1 MLDVKPVILY
11 TDVVLWALLAV
22 VLLYVWHVR
31 REPGLAAKWRRVL
44 ADRTAV
50 ASGALLCVFFLVALA
65 DSLHW
70 RAALP
75 GADASGAVVYD
86 TRTVSLLDAVVG
98 SRIAGRERSYSAPFA
113 LREFDKTTVIENGV
127 PVRDFQRLTGAGAGW
142 AEDEARARLARRG
155 ALGLLCGLAAAGGFL
170 AACGLIG
177 ALGRRKS
184 ADEKP
189 NGRAGLL
196 DGMKRTLS
204 RANPWRPALLVWAC
218 VLLAAVLLAFVWPE
232 RHVLGT
238 DTTGNDVLYSAL
250 KSIRTAVAIG
260 SLATLSTLPFAVTLG
275 IAAGYFRGWVDDL
288 VQYVYTTISSIPSV
302 LLIAAS
308 VLMIQVFIDKN
319 PALYE
324 TGLER
329 ADMRLFSLACIIG
342 LTGWAS
348 LARLLRA
355 ETMKTAAADYVSA
368 ARAFGVPAGGIML
381 RHILPN
387 VAHVVLIVAVLD
399 FSGIVLY
406 EAVLSYVGV
415 GVDPVMESFGSMI
428 NAAAAEMSRSPVI
441 WWNLLASLAFMLAL
455 VLSANLFASGVR
467 DAFDPRAARRAG

>member
-1 MLDVKPVILY
+1 M
-11 TDVVLWALLAV
+11 
-22 VLLYVWHVR
+22 R
-31 REPGLAAKWRRVL
+31 
-44 ADRTAV
+44 
-50 ASGALLCVFFLVALA
+50 
-65 DSLHW
+65 
-70 RAALP
+70 
-75 GADASGAVVYD
+75 
-86 TRTVSLLDAVVG
+86 
-98 SRIAGRERSYSAPFA
+98 
-113 LREFDKTTVIENGV
+113 
-127 PVRDFQRLTGAGAGW
+127 
-142 AEDEARARLARRG
+142 
-155 ALGLLCGLAAAGGFL
+155 
-170 AACGLIG
+170 
-177 ALGRRKS
+177 
-184 ADEKP
+184 
-189 NGRAGLL
+189 
-196 DGMKRTLS
+196 RTLS
-204 RANPWRPALLVWAC
+204 RANPWRPALLVWAG

-275 IAAGYFRGWVDDL
+275 IAAGYFKGWVDDL

-319 PALYE
+319 PSLYE

-355 ETMKTAAADYVSA
+355 ETMKAAAADYVSA
-368 ARAFGVPAGGIML
+368 ARAFGVPAPGIML

-406 EAVLSYVGV
+406 EGV

-467 DAFDPRAARRAG
+467 DAFDPRASRRAG